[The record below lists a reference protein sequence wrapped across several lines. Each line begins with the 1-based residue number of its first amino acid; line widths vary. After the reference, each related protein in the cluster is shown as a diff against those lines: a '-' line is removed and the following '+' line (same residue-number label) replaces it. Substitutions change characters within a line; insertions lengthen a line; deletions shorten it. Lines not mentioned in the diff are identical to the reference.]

1 MSTLAQRTNALQP
14 TAAEIGDVDAI
25 LRRYAELEAKKR
37 AGYAPSKP
45 VEKPVETA
53 PVIEPEPEP
62 IVEPEQPVIR
72 DFLIVGTPKPKH
84 TKKVNIKDCMNYVA
98 HVERVSVREMQS
110 ARRSLYI
117 VRPRQMAMY
126 LARTITLRSLPDVGR
141 MFGKRDHTTV
151 LHAVRRVQKLVDAG
165 EWLPPSAEE
174 ILRTVRPEALI
185 EEAGE

>member
-25 LRRYAELEAKKR
+25 MRRAREIEARKR
-37 AGYAPSKP
+37 SGYFPKL

-53 PVIEPEPEP
+53 PVNEPEPEP
-62 IVEPEQPVIR
+62 IVDTEQPVIR
-72 DFLIVGTPKPKH
+72 DFLIVSTPKPAH
-84 TKKVNIKDCMNYVA
+84 SKKIKIKDCMNFVA

-126 LARTITLRSLPDVGR
+126 IARTITLRSLPDIGR

-151 LHAVRRVQKLVDAG
+151 LHAVRRVQQLVDAG
-165 EWLPPSAEE
+165 EWSPPSAEE